1 MLIIELLKASY
12 AACLLILSLTVLQ
25 ALHTVIDDVRLRV
38 QPVSYKSILLE
49 SMANKIEKKSEKLTQ
64 VSCLA
69 ATVWATV

>member
-12 AACLLILSLTVLQ
+12 AACLLISSLTVLQ

-49 SMANKIEKKSEKLTQ
+49 SMANKVEKKSEKLTQ

-69 ATVWATV
+69 GTVWAAM